1 MRLSKFMKNKDLLNA
16 INDIDDKYI
25 QETQHRPAKKHRF
38 VKAGIAA
45 ACFCVLAG
53 GILILKNFRRT
64 PDGTVS
70 GIQSDFVIAKASYPE
85 RIQFPNADFGNNED
99 IQDSDIDSY
108 FDLQKQW
115 TDSYYKRIRLSE
127 NYVDALYPFYK
138 TTMNQFLVSE
148 THENRV
154 YSPLNLYIALSML
167 AESTDKESRSQILS
181 LLNADNID
189 VLRESIPALWEA
201 NYTDDGAVTSILA
214 NSLWLRDDI
223 RYNPSTLQ
231 NFADL
236 YRASS
241 FYGDMA
247 SEKFTLAL
255 QDWLSEQTGGLLNE
269 QANQIRF
276 TPDTVLALASTI
288 YFRAKWNT
296 EFYSSKTEEGV
307 FHAASEDTACSFMKQ
322 SGNRPYFYGNHFSA
336 VYQELK
342 YSGGMW
348 LILPDE
354 GKTVN
359 DLVTDEQVLEMV
371 QAKHSWENQVER
383 KVNLSMPKFDIV
395 SDMDLSKHLK
405 ALGITD
411 VFYNEISDFSPITT
425 EIDKIF
431 VSSARH
437 AARVTV
443 DEDGCTA
450 TAFTIMAM
458 NGAGMPVEKEEIDF
472 ILDRPFLFIIT
483 SSDNSILFAGVVEQ
497 P

>member
-1 MRLSKFMKNKDLLNA
+1 MKNKDLLNA

-25 QETQHRPAKKHRF
+25 QESQDPPAKKHRF
-38 VKAGIAA
+38 IKVGIAA
-45 ACFCVLAG
+45 ACFCVLTG
-53 GILILKNFRRT
+53 GILIINNFRRT
-64 PDGTVS
+64 PDEVS

-85 RIQFPNADFGNNED
+85 RLQFPSADFENNED
-99 IQDSDIDSY
+99 IQNSDINSY
-108 FDLQKQW
+108 FDLQEQW
-115 TDSYYKRIRLSE
+115 TNNYYERIRLSG
-127 NYVDALYPFYK
+127 NYLDALYPFYK
-138 TTMNQFLVSE
+138 TTMEQLLVSE
-148 THENRV
+148 KHENRI

-167 AESTDKESRSQILS
+167 AELTEKESRAQILS
-181 LLNADNID
+181 LLNVDNID
-189 VLRESIPALWEA
+189 VLRESVPALWEA

-214 NSLWLRDDI
+214 NSLWLRKDI
-223 RYNPSTLQ
+223 RYNSSTLQ
-231 NFADL
+231 TLADI
-236 YRASS
+236 YHTSS
-241 FYGDMA
+241 FRGDMA
-247 SEKFTLAL
+247 SEDFTLAL

-269 QANQIRF
+269 QAGHTRLDPN
-276 TPDTVLALASTI
+276 TVLALASTI

-296 EFYSSKTEEGV
+296 QFYSSKTEEGI
-307 FHAASEDTACSFMKQ
+307 FHAALGDTVCRFMKQ
-322 SGNRPYFYGNHFSA
+322 SGNRPYFYGDNFSA

-359 DLVTDEQVLEMV
+359 DLVTDDQVLEMV
-371 QAKHSWENQVER
+371 HAKRSWENQAER

-395 SDMDLSKHLK
+395 SEIDLSKHLK

-411 VFYNEISDFSPITT
+411 VFNYGISDFSPITT
-425 EIDKIF
+425 DIDEIF
-431 VSSARH
+431 VSSAKH

-450 TAFTIMAM
+450 TAFTVVTMI
-458 NGAGMPVEKEEIDF
+458 GAGIPIELEEIDF

-483 SSDNSILFAGVVEQ
+483 GSDNSILFAGIVEQ